1 MLSKKLALMIALGYL
16 TARIIARRSRSGRGE
31 QRPVARNTD
40 AAKGRRRPA
49 RWDMVDERGDQS
61 FPASDPPGTY

>member
-1 MLSKKLALMIALGYL
+1 MLSRKLALMIALGYL
-16 TARIIARRSRSGRGE
+16 TARILARRGRSGSGE
-31 QRPVARNTD
+31 RRMVARS
-40 AAKGRRRPA
+40 AKGRRRPA